1 MELEII
7 PEIEIQPNFGGLF
20 FPHNFTFQ
28 LSFPSTHLSISQWL
42 HPITFSCPSLILEVH
57 PQLCLPKA
65 VTGLGHELPMPL
77 SLVATNATCRLHRL
91 PATAV
96 SRRRWR
102 ACPRPHRR
110 HRPVGLSCAQLTPGR
125 GTTTTP
131 PAGFPTWCSWCNATK
146 DLRLHQP
153 AEGACPPAPLSSK
166 FLPALHSC

>member
-1 MELEII
+1 MKQLS
-7 PEIEIQPNFGGLF
+7 PNSAAGCFPHITSLLVF
-20 FPHNFTFQ
+20 FPLFTK
-28 LSFPSTHLSISQWL
+28 SVNISTAHT
-42 HPITFSCPSLILEVH
+42 ITFFCFRLILKVE
-57 PQLCLPKA
+57 PQLCPA
-65 VTGLGHELPMPL
+65 VSGLGHELPMPL
-77 SLVATNATCRLHRL
+77 ALANNGTCRLHRL

-153 AEGACPPAPLSSK
+153 AERACPPAPLSSK

>member
-1 MELEII
+1 MFVCLV
-7 PEIEIQPNFGGLF
+7 IEAATSSFLPILQGCVPNITSLLVSFSLF
-20 FPHNFTFQ
+20 TKPFHT
-28 LSFPSTHLSISQWL
+28 STAHS
-42 HPITFSCPSLILEVH
+42 ITFFRLRSRVS
-57 PQLCLPKA
+57 A

-77 SLVATNATCRLHRL
+77 ALANNGTCRLHRL

-153 AEGACPPAPLSSK
+153 AERACPPAPLSSK
-166 FLPALHSC
+166 FLPALHSW